1 MTIAIGLALFVMI
14 LGAIVYWIAA
24 NGSKAAEMGRIA
36 FFVGLFFVVSGAGA
50 ALSLVVK

>member
-1 MTIAIGLALFVMI
+1 MSIAIGLALFVMI
-14 LGAIVYWIAA
+14 LGAIIYWIAA
-24 NGSKAAEMGRIA
+24 NPKLAEMGRIA

>member
-1 MTIAIGLALFVMI
+1 MTIAIGLALLVMI
-14 LGAIVYWIAA
+14 LGAIVYWIAG
-24 NGSKAAEMGRIA
+24 NPKLGEMGRIA